1 MSYKY
6 PPIWHQLW
14 DICACPPPARADA
27 HICEEKYELGI
38 DLGSKYQE
46 PPLMPSLM
54 DPCSHH
60 FTQSS
65 RYQGAKMLRPNSRK
79 HFLEIMSPEFCCKN
93 GKSRAFE
100 TIFLI
105 HIFWWEGAFCP
116 KKFAQYLQGPGH
128 WAGNLQF
135 LWIIHLFSTLMS
147 WKSASNRRLHPR
159 PVLDFGW
166 NCKNEEKMRN
176 RPHHCLS
183 TF

>member
-14 DICACPPPARADA
+14 DICACPSPARADA

-65 RYQGAKMLRPNSRK
+65 RYQGAKMLKPKFMISWLRILYVPFCSQIKAPSKLKYPFYFWQIFQCQPFFAFIGALFLHKWGINCCREICFRHSK
-79 HFLEIMSPEFCCKN
+79 HKRFPLRYNFICISM
-93 GKSRAFE
+93 
-100 TIFLI
+100 L
-105 HIFWWEGAFCP
+105 
-116 KKFAQYLQGPGH
+116 
-128 WAGNLQF
+128 
-135 LWIIHLFSTLMS
+135 
-147 WKSASNRRLHPR
+147 
-159 PVLDFGW
+159 
-166 NCKNEEKMRN
+166 
-176 RPHHCLS
+176 
-183 TF
+183 